1 MDEREFIK
9 NKRIA
14 EYDIEALRKNI
25 EKCNDNIK
33 IFEKAIRKEEETK
46 RYLRSII
53 KTLEEKYGSTG

>member
-1 MDEREFIK
+1 VDEREFIK

-33 IFEKAIRKEEETK
+33 IFEEAIRKEEETK
-46 RYLRSII
+46 RYLRNII

>member
-33 IFEKAIRKEEETK
+33 IFEEAIRKEEETK
-46 RYLRSII
+46 RYLRNII